1 VKVAERGAVSGQ
13 QNNVRASGWKSF
25 LGPLGRIV
33 LATVLVVGAVA
44 AVQVVVKLLEGV
56 LSLGGAVPALYYLAY
71 LLTSVL
77 VCYFVYRANVR
88 LVEKRPVG
96 ELSGT
101 GAPRELGIGVAI
113 GLGLVAVVVGTLWAL
128 GYYRIAGTNAL
139 VAVFVSLANDGAGA
153 FVEEIVLRGI
163 VFRITEERLGTWV
176 ALAISVVLFALL
188 HLASPNATVTST
200 VVVGVEGGVL
210 LSSAYVL
217 TRRLWLAIGIHFGW
231 DFSQDA
237 VFGVGKGA
245 KGLVEGDLSG
255 PALLSGGSAGIE
267 GSVVALLLC
276 AGVGAYLL
284 VRAGQQGNLLA
295 PGWKRERQ
303 EALR

>member
-1 VKVAERGAVSGQ
+1 VKVTERGTLSGQ
-13 QNNVRASGWKSF
+13 QNNIRANGWKGF

-33 LATVLVVGAVA
+33 LASVLVVAAVA
-44 AVQVVVKLLEGV
+44 AAQVVVKQLKSV
-56 LSLGGAVPALYYLAY
+56 LSLGGAVPALYYLVY
-71 LLTSVL
+71 LLASVL
-77 VCYFVYRANVR
+77 VAYFVYRAYVR
-88 LVEKRPVG
+88 IVEKRPLT
-96 ELSGT
+96 ELSGA
-101 GAPRELGIGVAI
+101 GAPGDLGIGAAV
-113 GLGLVAVVVGTLWAL
+113 GLGLVAVVVGILWIL
-128 GYYRIAGTNAL
+128 GYYTIVGTNAL
-139 VAVFVSLANDGAGA
+139 AVVFVSLANDGAGA

-188 HLASPNATVTST
+188 HLASPNATLTST

-210 LSSAYVL
+210 LSAAYVL
-217 TRRLWLAIGIHFGW
+217 TRRLWLPIGIHFGW

-237 VFGVGKGA
+237 VFGVGTGA

-276 AGVGAYLL
+276 VVVGAYLL
-284 VRAGQQGNLLA
+284 VRAGRQGGLLA
-295 PGWKRERQ
+295 PSWNRERQ
-303 EALR
+303 RAVR

>member
-1 VKVAERGAVSGQ
+1 MSGQ

-153 FVEEIVLRGI
+153 FVEEVVLRGI

-237 VFGVGKGA
+237 VFGVGKSA

>member
-1 VKVAERGAVSGQ
+1 VSGQ

-25 LGPLGRIV
+25 VGPLGRIV

-44 AVQVVVKLLEGV
+44 AVQVVVKVLKGV
-56 LSLGGAVPALYYLAY
+56 LPLGNAVPALYYLAY
-71 LLTSVL
+71 LLASVL
-77 VCYFVYRANVR
+77 VCYFVYRAYVR

-96 ELSGT
+96 ELSGA
-101 GAPRELGIGVAI
+101 GAPGELGIGTAI
-113 GLGLVAVVVGTLWAL
+113 GLGLIAVLVGSLWVL

-139 VAVFVSLANDGAGA
+139 AVLFVSLANDGAGA
-153 FVEEIVLRGI
+153 FVEEVVLRGI

-176 ALAISVVLFALL
+176 ALVISVVLFALL

-210 LSSAYVL
+210 LSAAYVL
-217 TRRLWLAIGIHFGW
+217 TRRLWLPIGIHFGW

-237 VFGVGKGA
+237 IFGVGTGA

-255 PALLSGGSAGIE
+255 PAWLSGGSAGIE
-267 GSVVALLLC
+267 GSVVALVLC

-284 VRAGQQGNLLA
+284 VRAGRQGNLLA

-303 EALR
+303 RAVR

>member
-1 VKVAERGAVSGQ
+1 MSGQ
-13 QNNVRASGWKSF
+13 QNNVRASGWKGF

-33 LATVLVVGAVA
+33 LASVLVVGAVA
-44 AVQVVVKLLEGV
+44 AAQVVVKQLKGV
-56 LSLGGAVPALYYLAY
+56 LSLGGALPALYYLVY
-71 LLTSVL
+71 LLASVL
-77 VCYFVYRANVR
+77 VAYFVYRAYVR
-88 LVEKRPVG
+88 IVEKRPLT
-96 ELSGT
+96 ELSGA
-101 GAPRELGIGVAI
+101 GAPGDLGIGAAV
-113 GLGLVAVVVGTLWAL
+113 GLGLVAVVVGILWVL
-128 GYYRIAGTNAL
+128 GYYKIVGTNAL
-139 VAVFVSLANDGAGA
+139 AVVFVSLANDGAGA
-153 FVEEIVLRGI
+153 LVEEIVLRGI

-188 HLASPNATVTST
+188 HLASPNATLTST

-210 LSSAYVL
+210 LSAAYVL
-217 TRRLWLAIGIHFGW
+217 TRRLWLPIGIHFGW

-255 PALLSGGSAGIE
+255 PALLSGGSAGLE

-284 VRAGQQGNLLA
+284 VRAGRQGNILA
-295 PGWKRERQ
+295 PSWNRERQ
-303 EALR
+303 RAVR